1 MVHIDVIARPGS
13 PPVETGVYTDLI
25 HTYNTPYPTSYPLP
39 IHTITIHTV
48 PWLNNV
54 SSTLVRQSLKQLKGN
69 EINQKIIQNELKSEI
84 YEYIWNSNLYNIDK
98 SDSTLYTLCR
108 TSI

>member
-13 PPVETGVYTDLI
+13 PPVETGVYTDLTS
-25 HTYNTPYPTSYPLP
+25 TYNTPYPLS
-39 IHTITIHTV
+39 IRTITIHTV

-54 SSTLVRQSLKQLKGN
+54 SSTLVRQSLKQLKSN
-69 EINQKIIQNELKSEI
+69 EINQNIIKNELKSEI
-84 YEYIWNSNLYNIDK
+84 YEYIWNNSLYNIDK

>member
-13 PPVETGVYTDLI
+13 PPVEAGVYTVLI
-25 HTYNTPYPTSYPLP
+25 HTYPTPYPLP
-39 IHTITIHTV
+39 IQTITIHTV

-69 EINQKIIQNELKSEI
+69 EINQNIIKNELKSEI
-84 YEYIWNSNLYNIDK
+84 YEYIWNNNIYNVDK